1 MCDETQKRECQVSYR
16 IVLIAALFSVLLGGA
31 CLAVGPFSGSWNVEI
46 GITPQQTMAFS
57 SFSSTLDVSFC
68 VGFLELSSSSDFIYS
83 GWLWQELGLSAHIGL
98 VGFDGLALFEPQ
110 TGSFLYAQGILE
122 FNLYP
127 ITMRLYAAMIGPDV
141 SGGPNHGCVFDIYG
155 ELLGGLA
162 WFESATFLGAD
173 LSGIT
178 FTQTA
183 SAASS
188 NLLTKTYLT
197 DPTIDIAAVR
207 FSGEEFT
214 FSACFCRNIQLTSIT
229 TFSQT
234 GFESEEIELTL
245 SSPFFG
251 FPFSITLDYVF
262 TLQTSS
268 HTFTPS
274 LETEYGCVKIYT
286 TLSGSG
292 GVISGLEVYGIA
304 FEAAFEGATFTSI
317 SNLNSVDYVITT
329 PAYGLVVEPL
339 VTALAEGHLYYP
351 QEYWEIVSLVVETPM
366 PGCGV
371 TFEVD
376 TFFSAAT
383 GLLFDWAKSEMGV
396 TVAFGDF
403 FSVSSG
409 IVVDLNG
416 FTEWTLSLAVAW

>member
-1 MCDETQKRECQVSYR
+1 VSYR
-16 IVLIAALFSVLLGGA
+16 SVLVAALVVILFGGA
-31 CLAVGPFSGSWNVEI
+31 CWAVGPFSGSWNVKI

-68 VGFLELSSSSDFIYS
+68 VGFLELASSSDFIYS
-83 GWLWQELGLSAHIGL
+83 GWLWQELGLSAHLGL
-98 VGFDGLALFEPQ
+98 FGFDGLALFEPQ
-110 TGSFLYAQGILE
+110 SGLFLYTQGILE

-127 ITMRLYAAMIGPDV
+127 IIVRLYAAMIGPDV

-155 ELLGGLA
+155 ELLAGLV

-183 SAASS
+183 SATSS
-188 NLLTKTYLT
+188 DLLTKFYLT
-197 DPTIDIAAVR
+197 DPTIDIAALR
-207 FSGEEFT
+207 FSGEELT
-214 FSACFCRNIQLTSIT
+214 FSASFCNAQLTSIT
-229 TFSQT
+229 TFSQI
-234 GFESEEIELTL
+234 GFKSEEIELVL
-245 SSPFFG
+245 SELFG
-251 FPFSITLDYVF
+251 FSFSITLDYVF

-274 LETEYGCVKIYT
+274 LETAYGCVKVYT
-286 TLSGSG
+286 TLVESG
-292 GVISGLEVYGIA
+292 GIISGLEIYGIS
-304 FEAAFEGATFTSI
+304 FEAAFEGATFSSI
-317 SNLNSVDYVITT
+317 SNLNTVDYVITT

-339 VTALAEGHLYYP
+339 TTAVAEGHLYYP
-351 QEYWEIVSLVVETPM
+351 QEYWEIVSLTVETPM

-371 TFEVD
+371 TFSVD
-376 TFFSAAT
+376 TFFSTAT
-383 GLLFDWAKSEMGV
+383 GLLFDWAKSEMEV

-409 IVVDLNG
+409 IVVDLDG
-416 FTEWTLSLAVAW
+416 FTEWTLSMVVTW